1 MKKALEVTEKDN
13 IEKYIKLGKTYKDI
27 ASIYNVNPETI
38 ARISRKYKFSHYNLD
53 YFEKID
59 SEKKAYILGFILA
72 DGCITRSMS
81 KDGYTLEITINKIDL
96 HLLELI
102 RDEIAPANNI
112 FYKKDNTVSL
122 RICSKKICED
132 IINNYNILPNKS
144 HIIDL
149 NIYMNNIPNIYIN
162 HFIRG
167 YFDGDG
173 HFGTS
178 TTKHYLKKKNIVISR
193 KRLMRFGFTGSNI
206 IFLNFLKSFFE
217 NLGFK
222 SKLYN
227 RDKYTNNLFFNLNK
241 KNYKIIYDF
250 FYENTTIFL
259 IRKKETILNNAI
271 LNNTEVTSE
280 ISKGSEA
287 P

>member
-173 HFGTS
+173 SINYREIKKLKFTMNIMGDVDNDSTLQYILKEFNFNLYNDKRSNLPFLQTANPKVIEQFRDKCYSDCFIYLSRKKVKFDLFKFTKETS
-178 TTKHYLKKKNIVISR
+178 TTLR
-193 KRLMRFGFTGSNI
+193 GTT
-206 IFLNFLKSFFE
+206 
-217 NLGFK
+217 NLI
-222 SKLYN
+222 LVE
-227 RDKYTNNLFFNLNK
+227 DK
-241 KNYKIIYDF
+241 
-250 FYENTTIFL
+250 
-259 IRKKETILNNAI
+259 
-271 LNNTEVTSE
+271 V
-280 ISKGSEA
+280 
-287 P
+287 